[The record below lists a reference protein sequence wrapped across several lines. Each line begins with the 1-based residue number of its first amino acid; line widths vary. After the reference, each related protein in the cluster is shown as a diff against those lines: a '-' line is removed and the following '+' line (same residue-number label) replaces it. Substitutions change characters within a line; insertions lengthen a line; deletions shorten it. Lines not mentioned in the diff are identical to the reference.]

1 MCTSVP
7 WPALTCKPGEKGAL
21 KAQRKGR
28 PKAQRKGRPKA
39 QRKDLARGHTADYII
54 DVSIRLKIILTVVPL
69 IIATLTLTGISSF
82 FSATNGITRIAKD
95 FLGFKADE
103 LENQA
108 QSQWG
113 LLVENNLSDK
123 PEMVGATQA
132 AVRGYAESILR
143 SPTEVILA
151 LDKDGNLAMA
161 TGDMKLQPDE
171 LPALLKLITAKN
183 TELNTI
189 RMGGHD
195 RVTKGF
201 WFDPFG
207 WYLMV
212 TEERSTFYN
221 QVNEITQ
228 RSAIILAGAILLAV
242 LLMLLFAQYLT
253 RPLTRVA
260 NTMKNIIA
268 TNDLSQRVVVEYKD
282 EIGGLAQT
290 FNLMVGELER
300 AYGQIKGF
308 AFKAVLAQKR
318 EQKIRNIFQKYVPN
332 EVIDQFFA
340 NPDKMLVGENRVL
353 SVLFSDIRSFTSI
366 SERMAPDDLV
376 ESLNRYFNVMVDIIM
391 NKGGIV
397 DKYIGDAIMA
407 FFGAPVK
414 HEDDAL
420 KSVMAGLEMDDALTG
435 FNARQKAA
443 GKPEWQIGVGINFG
457 EVTVGN
463 IGTEK
468 KMDYTVIGD
477 MVNLA
482 SRLEGLTKQYHQRLI
497 ISETLQEK
505 VKDTVPWRLLD
516 YVAVKGKKEGV
527 KIYSAK
533 LKLEGTEREAWDMHN
548 AAMDDYYGRHFATAA
563 RKFQDVGRM
572 LPDDFASTL
581 LRDRCLL
588 YDKDPPPENWD
599 RVEVMKSK

>member
-1 MCTSVP
+1 
-7 WPALTCKPGEKGAL
+7 
-21 KAQRKGR
+21 
-28 PKAQRKGRPKA
+28 
-39 QRKDLARGHTADYII
+39 
-54 DVSIRLKIILTVVPL
+54 
-69 IIATLTLTGISSF
+69 
-82 FSATNGITRIAKD
+82 
-95 FLGFKADE
+95 
-103 LENQA
+103 
-108 QSQWG
+108 
-113 LLVENNLSDK
+113 
-123 PEMVGATQA
+123 
-132 AVRGYAESILR
+132 
-143 SPTEVILA
+143 
-151 LDKDGNLAMA
+151 
-161 TGDMKLQPDE
+161 
-171 LPALLKLITAKN
+171 
-183 TELNTI
+183 
-189 RMGGHD
+189 
-195 RVTKGF
+195 
-201 WFDPFG
+201 
-207 WYLMV
+207 
-212 TEERSTFYN
+212 
-221 QVNEITQ
+221 
-228 RSAIILAGAILLAV
+228 
-242 LLMLLFAQYLT
+242 
-253 RPLTRVA
+253 
-260 NTMKNIIA
+260 
-268 TNDLSQRVVVEYKD
+268 VEYKD

-332 EVIDQFFA
+332 EVIDRFFQ
-340 NPDKMLVGENRVL
+340 NPESMLVGENRDL
-353 SVLFSDIRSFTSI
+353 SVLFSDIRSFTTI
-366 SERMAPDDLV
+366 SEGMAPDDLV

-420 KSVMAGLEMDDALTG
+420 KSVIAGLEMEAGLAD

-443 GKPEWQIGVGINFG
+443 GKPQWQIGIGINFG

-533 LKLEGTEREAWDMHN
+533 LKLEGTEREAWGMHN
-548 AAMDDYYGRHFATAA
+548 AAMDDYYGRRFGTAA
-563 RKFQDVGRM
+563 RKFEDVGRM

-588 YDKDPPPENWD
+588 YEKDPPPENWD

>member
-1 MCTSVP
+1 
-7 WPALTCKPGEKGAL
+7 
-21 KAQRKGR
+21 
-28 PKAQRKGRPKA
+28 
-39 QRKDLARGHTADYII
+39 
-54 DVSIRLKIILTVVPL
+54 VSIRLKIILTVVPL

-108 QSQWG
+108 QSQWS

-123 PEMVGATQA
+123 PEMIGATQA

-151 LDKDGNLAMA
+151 LDKAGNLAMA
-161 TGDMKLQPDE
+161 TGDIKPQADE
-171 LPALLKLITAKN
+171 LPALQKLITEKN
-183 TELNTI
+183 TELNTV
-189 RMGGHD
+189 RMGGQD
-195 RVTKGF
+195 RMTKGF
-201 WFDPFG
+201 WFEPFG

-228 RSAIILAGAILLAV
+228 RSAIILAAAILLAV
-242 LLMLLFAQYLT
+242 GLMLLFAGYLT

-260 NTMKNIIA
+260 GTMKNIIA
-268 TNDLSQRVVVEYKD
+268 TNDLSQRVIVEYKD

-290 FNLMVGELER
+290 FNLMVGELEK
-300 AYGQIKGF
+300 AYGQIKNY

-318 EQKIRNIFQKYVPN
+318 EQKIRNIFQKYVPK
-332 EVIDQFFA
+332 EVIDRFFES
-340 NPDKMLVGENRVL
+340 PDSMLVGENRVL
-353 SVLFSDIRSFTSI
+353 SVLFSDIRSFTTI
-366 SERMAPDDLV
+366 SEGMAPDDLV
-376 ESLNRYFNVMVDIIM
+376 DSLNRYFNVMVDIIM
-391 NKGGIV
+391 ARKGIV

-420 KSVMAGLEMDDALTG
+420 QSVKAGLEMDAALAD

-443 GKPEWQIGVGINFG
+443 GKPQWQIGVGIHFG
-457 EVTVGN
+457 EATVGN

-482 SRLEGLTKQYHQRLI
+482 SRLEGLTKLYHQRII
-497 ISETLQEK
+497 ISETLHDK
-505 VKDTVPWRLLD
+505 VQVSVPCRLLD
-516 YVAVKGKKEGV
+516 YVAVKGKKEPV
-527 KIYSAK
+527 RIYSAK
-533 LKLEGTEREAWDMHN
+533 LALGPKEREAWDLHN
-548 AAMDDYYGRHFATAA
+548 AAMEEYYGRRFGMAA
-563 RKFQDVGRM
+563 RKFEDVGRM
-572 LPDDFASTL
+572 LPNDFASKL
-581 LRDRCLL
+581 LRDRCML
-588 YDKDPPPENWD
+588 YEKEPPAKDWD
-599 RVEVMKSK
+599 GVEVMKSK